1 MVKGQIDPETGDLL
15 PDFGIENDEDKF
27 YKKYKTENTETDAV
41 YIIKANMPINT
52 EAHSYVQTQLSSGK
66 VKFLIDESQAKVKL
80 LGTKIGQTMDAD
92 KKANYFKPFVAT
104 TALRDQMLNLVEDNE
119 GVNIILKMANR
130 GVGKDKFSAF
140 EYALYYI
147 KQKEDSRKKKC
158 GRKISDFMFFSQDKF
173 L

>member
-1 MVKGQIDPETGDLL
+1 
-15 PDFGIENDEDKF
+15 
-27 YKKYKTENTETDAV
+27 
-41 YIIKANMPINT
+41 
-52 EAHSYVQTQLSSGK
+52 
-66 VKFLIDESQAKVKL
+66 
-80 LGTKIGQTMDAD
+80 MDAD

-147 KQKEDSRKKKC
+147 KQEEDSRKKKR
-158 GRKISDFMFFSQDKF
+158 GRKISDFMFFS
-173 L
+173 

>member
-1 MVKGQIDPETGDLL
+1 
-15 PDFGIENDEDKF
+15 
-27 YKKYKTENTETDAV
+27 
-41 YIIKANMPINT
+41 
-52 EAHSYVQTQLSSGK
+52 
-66 VKFLIDESQAKVKL
+66 
-80 LGTKIGQTMDAD
+80 MDAD

-130 GVGKDKFSAF
+130 SVGKDKFSAF

-158 GRKISDFMFFSQDKF
+158 GRKISDFMFFS
-173 L
+173 